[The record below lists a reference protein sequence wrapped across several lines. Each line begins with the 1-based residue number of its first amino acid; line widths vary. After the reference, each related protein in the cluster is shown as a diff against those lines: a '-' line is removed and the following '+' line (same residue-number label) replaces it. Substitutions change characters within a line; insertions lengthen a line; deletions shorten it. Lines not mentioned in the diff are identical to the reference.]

1 MVSGNGSPAGESSAA
16 YSFRPSLLG
25 AAREFRLTADAIEWS
40 SGGKT
45 GRIPFNTIRRVRMSY
60 RPASM
65 QSQRYL
71 TELWA
76 EGAPKLEI
84 VSSSWKSIVEQE
96 RFDRPYSAF
105 VTELNRRL
113 AGAGGAIKF
122 ECGSNPLLYWP
133 GVAVFAAVGVA
144 LVLMFGRAVL
154 DGVLGGAIIVAGFL
168 ALFLWQS
175 GNFFRRNRP
184 GTYRPDAPPAV
195 LLPGS

>member
-1 MVSGNGSPAGESSAA
+1 MSGDAAQAEESSAT

-25 AAREFRLTADAIEWS
+25 AARVFRLTDDALEWAF
-40 SGGKT
+40 GAKT
-45 GRIPFNTIRRVRMSY
+45 GHIPFNTIRRVRMSY

-71 TELWA
+71 TEIWA

-84 VSSSWKSIVEQE
+84 VSTSWKSMVEQE

-113 AGAGGAIKF
+113 ANAGGTIQF
-122 ECGSNPLLYWP
+122 DRGSNPLLYWP

-144 LVLMFGRAVL
+144 LVMMLGRAIL
-154 DGVLGGAIIVAGFL
+154 DGAWGSGLIVAGFF

-184 GTYRPDAPPAV
+184 GTYGPDAPPAV